1 MPHPALLLLARC
13 RSSFSVRGTE
23 YLFLFLFLFLPDH
36 FLVAGL
42 VFDLRLLIGDGF
54 DWIELGRDTL
64 YGMGNVET
72 GPSVDE
78 TTNNGMDRMEI

>member
-1 MPHPALLLLARC
+1 MQIFVFGSWYRVSISIYIPAPLRPHL
-13 RSSFSVRGTE
+13 
-23 YLFLFLFLFLPDH
+23 
-36 FLVAGL
+36 LVAGL
-42 VFDLRLLIGDGF
+42 VCDLRLLIGDGF